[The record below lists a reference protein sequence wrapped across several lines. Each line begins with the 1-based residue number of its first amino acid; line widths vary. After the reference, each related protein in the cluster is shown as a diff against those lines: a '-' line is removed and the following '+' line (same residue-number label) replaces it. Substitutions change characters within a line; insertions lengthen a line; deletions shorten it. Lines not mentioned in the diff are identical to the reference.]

1 MQERKVRG
9 NGPYKGPSGSGEWV
23 TGKKGGRDENREGNI
38 RGGNKRNNMRDQ
50 REEIRKWP
58 GPGGVLKRT
67 VCWPSGQVGS
77 GNAVSDVSY
86 VL

>member
-1 MQERKVRG
+1 
-9 NGPYKGPSGSGEWV
+9 
-23 TGKKGGRDENREGNI
+23 
-38 RGGNKRNNMRDQ
+38 MRDQ

-67 VCWPSGQVGS
+67 EWWPSGQVGT
-77 GNAVSDVSY
+77 GNAVSDASY